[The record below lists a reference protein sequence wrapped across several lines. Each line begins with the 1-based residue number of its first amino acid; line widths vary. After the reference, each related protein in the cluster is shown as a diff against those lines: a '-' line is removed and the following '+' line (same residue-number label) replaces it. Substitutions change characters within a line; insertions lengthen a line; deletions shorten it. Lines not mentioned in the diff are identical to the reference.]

1 MNIIPGKGIRLIAV
15 MTICAIATLAAA
27 AGLQPTPMQT
37 PGPFYP
43 VVKPQDKDADLTTV
57 AGRTGHAEGKIV
69 YLRGRVL
76 NREGEPVEGARIEIW
91 QANSHGRYGHP
102 SETNTAPL
110 DPNFQGY
117 AVEMTDAQGRFHF
130 KTVKPGAYPAGDMKR
145 APHIHFMVTGK
156 HDFLVTQM
164 YFPGEAL
171 NDADPIRKEAGP
183 GVERLTARILPPEK
197 GMEPGAVIA
206 EWDII
211 LTTG

>member
-1 MNIIPGKGIRLIAV
+1 MNIITGNGVHLITV
-15 MTICAIATLAAA
+15 MAFCAIATLAVA

-43 VVKPQDKDADLTTV
+43 VIKPQDQDVDLTTIK
-57 AGRTGHAEGKIV
+57 GRSGHAEGTIV

-76 NREGEPVEGARIEIW
+76 NQKGEPVEGARVEIW

-102 SETNTAPL
+102 SEANPAPL

-117 AVEMTDAQGRFHF
+117 AVETTDAQGRFHF
-130 KTVKPGAYPAGDMKR
+130 KTVKPGAYSAGAMKR
-145 APHIHFMVTGK
+145 TPHIHFMVTGK

-171 NDADPIRKEAGP
+171 NDSDAIRKEAGP
-183 GVERLTARILPPEK
+183 GVERLTAKILPPEK

-206 EWDII
+206 EWDIV